1 MTTVEENKQEEQ
13 QNEENLNN
21 NENPEEEKKIEIP
34 IFDPSQIDLI
44 YNSPDPINEISLILQ
59 SHFRRVFLR
68 ADFDVEKIMG
78 QSEFHVNNLIF
89 LKENFATFP
98 NEILCKLLN
107 IMSEL
112 IEFKNEEEIKE
123 NEEENFLQISKNKL
137 NEFKNNLI
145 SNNLYPNTKGDTILA
160 NDVNKKLTEDG
171 KFFLNIKEIQLII
184 EYLKREY
191 FPYIQMWF
199 YFDKDERKITEEKI
213 ELIINKPLDSMPLN
227 IAIEEEIEDELNK
240 KEEELTEEQKLK
252 EEEEAK
258 LKEEEEKKK
267 KEEEEK
273 LKEEEENKKEEEKE
287 ETYLDVLNRLGLNE
301 ETKKIIIEKIEELHK
316 DVEGKIDGRQKELE
330 DKVKEIEDTVKG
342 PKKK

>member
-1 MTTVEENKQEEQ
+1 MTTVEENKPEEI
-13 QNEENLNN
+13 NEEN
-21 NENPEEEKKIEIP
+21 NENLENEKKIEIP
-34 IFDPSQIDLI
+34 IFEPSQIDLV
-44 YNSPDPINEISLILQ
+44 YNSNDPINETSLILQ

-68 ADFDVEKIMG
+68 ADFNIEKLLG

-89 LKENFATFP
+89 LKENFQNFP
-98 NEILCKLLN
+98 NEIICKLLN
-107 IMSEL
+107 IMSQL
-112 IEFKNEEEIKE
+112 ISFENEENIKE
-123 NEEENFLQISKNKL
+123 NEKDNFLQISKNKL

-145 SNNLYPNTKGDTILA
+145 SNNLYPTTKGETIQA
-160 NDVNKKLTEDG
+160 NDVNKQLKDG
-171 KFFLNIKEIQLII
+171 KFFLNIKEIQLIMK
-184 EYLKREY
+184 YLKLEY

-199 YFDKDERKITEEKI
+199 YFDKDIRKVTEEKI

-240 KEEELTEEQKLK
+240 KEDELN
-252 EEEEAK
+252 EEEK
-258 LKEEEEKKK
+258 LKEEEEKKL

-273 LKEEEENKKEEEKE
+273 KLKEEEEKKNEEENKKEEEKE
-287 ETYLDVLNRLGLNE
+287 ETYLDILNRLGLNE

>member
-1 MTTVEENKQEEQ
+1 MTTVEENKPEEI
-13 QNEENLNN
+13 NDEN
-21 NENPEEEKKIEIP
+21 NENLENEKKIEIP
-34 IFDPSQIDLI
+34 IFEPSQIDLI
-44 YNSPDPINEISLILQ
+44 YNSNDPINETSLILQ

-68 ADFDVEKIMG
+68 ADFNIEKLLG

-89 LKENFATFP
+89 LKENFQNFP
-98 NEILCKLLN
+98 NEIICKLLN
-107 IMSEL
+107 IMSKL
-112 IEFKNEEEIKE
+112 ISFENEENIKE
-123 NEEENFLQISKNKL
+123 NEKNDFLQISKNKL

-145 SNNLYPNTKGDTILA
+145 ENNLYPTTKGETIQA
-160 NDVNKKLTEDG
+160 NDVNKQLKDG
-171 KFFLNIKEIQLII
+171 KFFLNIKEIQLIMKF
-184 EYLKREY
+184 LKQEY

-199 YFDKDERKITEEKI
+199 YFDKDKRKVTEEKI

-227 IAIEEEIEDELNK
+227 IAIEEEIEEELNK
-240 KEEELTEEQKLK
+240 NENELNDEE
-252 EEEEAK
+252 K
-258 LKEEEEKKK
+258 LKEEEEKKL

-273 LKEEEENKKEEEKE
+273 KLKEEEELKKDEENKKEEEKE

>member
-1 MTTVEENKQEEQ
+1 MTTVEENKPEEI
-13 QNEENLNN
+13 NEEN
-21 NENPEEEKKIEIP
+21 NENLENEKKIEIP
-34 IFDPSQIDLI
+34 IFEPSQIDLV
-44 YNSPDPINEISLILQ
+44 YNSNDPINETSLILQ

-68 ADFDVEKIMG
+68 ADFNIEKLLG

-89 LKENFATFP
+89 LKENFQNFP
-98 NEILCKLLN
+98 NEIICKLLN
-107 IMSEL
+107 IMSQL
-112 IEFKNEEEIKE
+112 ISFENEENIKE
-123 NEEENFLQISKNKL
+123 NEKDNFLQISKNKL

-145 SNNLYPNTKGDTILA
+145 SYNLYPTTKGETIQA
-160 NDVNKKLTEDG
+160 NDVNKQLKDG
-171 KFFLNIKEIQLII
+171 KFFLNIKEIQLIMK
-184 EYLKREY
+184 YLKLEY

-199 YFDKDERKITEEKI
+199 YFDKDIRKVTEEKI

-227 IAIEEEIEDELNK
+227 IAIEEEIEEELNK
-240 KEEELTEEQKLK
+240 KENELTDEE
-252 EEEEAK
+252 K
-258 LKEEEEKKK
+258 LKEEEEKKL

-273 LKEEEENKKEEEKE
+273 KLKEEEELKKDEENKKEEEKE
-287 ETYLDVLNRLGLNE
+287 ETYLDILNRLGLNE

>member
-1 MTTVEENKQEEQ
+1 MTTVEENKQEEIK
-13 QNEENLNN
+13 NDEN
-21 NENPEEEKKIEIP
+21 NENLESEKKIEIP

-44 YNSPDPINEISLILQ
+44 YNSNDPIYETSLILQ

-68 ADFDVEKIMG
+68 ADFNIEKIMG

-89 LKENFATFP
+89 LKETFENFP
-98 NEILCKLLN
+98 NEIICKLLN
-107 IMSEL
+107 IMSQL
-112 IEFKNEEEIKE
+112 ISFENEENIKE
-123 NEEENFLQISKNKL
+123 NDNNVNDNFLQISKNKL

-145 SNNLYPNTKGDTILA
+145 SNNLYPTTKGETIQA
-160 NDVNKKLTEDG
+160 NDVNKKLTDDG
-171 KFFLNIKEIQLII
+171 KFFLNIKEIQLIMN
-184 EYLKREY
+184 YLKLEY
-191 FPYIQMWF
+191 FPYVQMWF

-227 IAIEEEIEDELNK
+227 IAVEEEIEEELNK
-240 KEEELTEEQKLK
+240 KEGELN
-252 EEEEAK
+252 EEEK
-258 LKEEEEKKK
+258 LKEEEEKKL

-273 LKEEEENKKEEEKE
+273 KLKEEEELKKEEENKKEEEKE
-287 ETYLDVLNRLGLNE
+287 ETYLDILNRLGLNE